1 MKITVKK
8 SKLSS
13 YGVVR
18 WELFINDNP
27 VPVIMVR
34 DAKGELCLT
43 WCDRDLNVSTV
54 KMCRGEKLYELKAL
68 CKALSYTL

>member
-13 YGVVR
+13 YGVAR
-18 WELFINDNP
+18 WELFINGSP

-34 DAKGELCLT
+34 NANGELCIT
-43 WCDRDLNVSTV
+43 WCDKDFDISTV
-54 KMCRGEKLYELKAL
+54 KMYKGSAPSELRAL

>member
-13 YGVVR
+13 YGIAR
-18 WELFINDNP
+18 WEVFINGSP

-34 DAKGELCLT
+34 NANGEICLT
-43 WCDRDLNVSTV
+43 WCDADFDICTV
-54 KMCRGEKLYELKAL
+54 KMYRGASLYELKAL
-68 CKALSYTL
+68 LKALSYTL

>member
-1 MKITVKK
+1 MCVTVKK

-13 YGVVR
+13 YGIVR
-18 WELFINDNP
+18 WELFINGSP

-34 DAKGELCLT
+34 NANGELCIT
-43 WCDRDLNVSTV
+43 WCDKDFDICTV
-54 KMCRGEKLYELKAL
+54 KMCRGSSPSELKTL